1 MELLEIAKANA
12 AKALGT
18 AKLELPASLRAVLVS
33 KETDRGTAV
42 PNRAAQFQVSI
53 LRLSKQNLREAS
65 ARKIWLAIFIWF
77 TLDDYLERLAKYS
90 LLKSTTK
97 SK

>member
-53 LRLSKQNLREAS
+53 LRLSKQNLWEAS
-65 ARKIWLAIFIWF
+65 ARKIDL
-77 TLDDYLERLAKYS
+77 LEGISRLSPEKYMGMF
-90 LLKSTTK
+90 KTFP
-97 SK
+97 

>member
-53 LRLSKQNLREAS
+53 LRLSKQNLWEAS
-65 ARKIWLAIFIWF
+65 ARKI
-77 TLDDYLERLAKYS
+77 
-90 LLKSTTK
+90 
-97 SK
+97 